1 MTAPVPGRA
10 APRLN
15 IGDAVHDGWQAFC
28 RSPGAFVLFAL
39 LLWGLQ
45 VLFQLLQARIG
56 TPNTEL
62 SANPGDWLLA
72 LVGVVGS
79 LASYFWGTIGMV
91 RGALIGLDRGRPR
104 FADLIRW
111 DGGAITRL
119 FWASLLLG
127 ALLLAALAAI
137 MVVVGGPL
145 GFLAALADAR
155 AGNLAPGLQ
164 LVILLLA
171 VLLLLLVGFWLVG
184 LIYLSVNQQ
193 FQAQISLRE
202 QLGPW
207 ATLRRSRALVDPH
220 WPLLLLLV
228 IIEGL
233 LSLLGVLACFV
244 GFFVAWPVVVCV
256 STAAYRQLL
265 VLVAAQPPL
274 PEANPAP

>member
-1 MTAPVPGRA
+1 MTAPFPGRA

-56 TPNTEL
+56 TAAAL
-62 SANPGDWLLA
+62 SAYPVDWLLA
-72 LVGVVGS
+72 LVGLVGS
-79 LASYFWGTIGMV
+79 LTSYFWGTIGMV
-91 RGALIGLDRGRPR
+91 RGALMGLDGRRPR
-104 FADLIRW
+104 FTDLIRW
-111 DGGAITRL
+111 DGGAVTRL

-137 MVVVGGPL
+137 TVLLGGPL
-145 GFLAALADAR
+145 GLLVAMAEAR
-155 AGNLAPGLQ
+155 AGSLAPGLQ
-164 LVILLLA
+164 LVIVLLA
-171 VLLLLLVGFWLVG
+171 VLLLLLFGFWLVG
-184 LIYLSVNQQ
+184 LIYVSVNQQ
-193 FQAQISLRE
+193 FQAQISLTER
-202 QLGPW
+202 LGPW

-228 IIEGL
+228 IVEAL

-265 VLVAAQPPL
+265 ALEAAPPPL
-274 PEANPAP
+274 PEANRAP

>member
-1 MTAPVPGRA
+1 MTAPFPGRA

-56 TPNTEL
+56 TAAAL
-62 SANPGDWLLA
+62 SADPADWFLA
-72 LVGVVGS
+72 LVGLVGS

-91 RGALIGLDRGRPR
+91 RGALMGLDGRRPR
-104 FADLIRW
+104 FTDLIRW
-111 DGGAITRL
+111 DGGAVTRL

-137 MVVVGGPL
+137 TVLLGGPL
-145 GFLAALADAR
+145 GLLVAMAEAR
-155 AGNLAPGLQ
+155 AGSLAPGLQ
-164 LVILLLA
+164 LVIVLLA
-171 VLLLLLVGFWLVG
+171 VLLLLLFGFWLVG
-184 LIYLSVNQQ
+184 LIYVSVNQQ
-193 FQAQISLRE
+193 FQAQISLTER
-202 QLGPW
+202 LGPW

-228 IIEGL
+228 IVEAL

-265 VLVAAQPPL
+265 ALEAAPPPL
-274 PEANPAP
+274 PEANRAP

>member
-1 MTAPVPGRA
+1 MTAPFPGRA

-56 TPNTEL
+56 TAAAL
-62 SANPGDWLLA
+62 SADPADWFLA
-72 LVGVVGS
+72 LVGLVGS

-91 RGALIGLDRGRPR
+91 RGALMGLDGRRPR
-104 FADLIRW
+104 FTDLIRW
-111 DGGAITRL
+111 DGGAVTRL

-137 MVVVGGPL
+137 TVLLGGPL
-145 GFLAALADAR
+145 GLLVAMAEAR
-155 AGNLAPGLQ
+155 AGSLAPGLQ
-164 LVILLLA
+164 LVIVLLA
-171 VLLLLLVGFWLVG
+171 VLLLLLFGFWLVG
-184 LIYLSVNQQ
+184 LIYVSVNQQ
-193 FQAQISLRE
+193 FQAQISLTER
-202 QLGPW
+202 LGPW

-228 IIEGL
+228 IVEAL

-265 VLVAAQPPL
+265 ALEAAPTPL
-274 PEANPAP
+274 PVANRAP

>member
-1 MTAPVPGRA
+1 MTAPFPGRA

-56 TPNTEL
+56 TAAAL
-62 SANPGDWLLA
+62 SADPADWLLA
-72 LVGVVGS
+72 LVGLVGS
-79 LASYFWGTIGMV
+79 LTSYFWGTIGMV
-91 RGALIGLDRGRPR
+91 RGALMGLEGRRPR

-119 FWASLLLG
+119 FWAALLLG

-137 MVVVGGPL
+137 TVLLGGPL
-145 GFLAALADAR
+145 GLLTAMADAR
-155 AGNLAPGLQ
+155 AGSLAPGLQ
-164 LVILLLA
+164 LMTLVVA

-184 LIYLSVNQQ
+184 LIYVSVNQQ
-193 FQAQISLRE
+193 FQAQISLTER
-202 QLGPW
+202 LGPW

-228 IIEGL
+228 IIEAL

-265 VLVAAQPPL
+265 ALEAAPPPL
-274 PEANPAP
+274 PEANRAP

>member
-1 MTAPVPGRA
+1 MTAPFPGRA

-56 TPNTEL
+56 TAAAL
-62 SANPGDWLLA
+62 SADPADWFLA
-72 LVGVVGS
+72 LVGLVCS

-91 RGALIGLDRGRPR
+91 RGALMGLDGRRPR
-104 FADLIRW
+104 FTDLIRW
-111 DGGAITRL
+111 DGGAVTRL

-137 MVVVGGPL
+137 TVLLGGPL
-145 GFLAALADAR
+145 GLLVAMAEAR
-155 AGNLAPGLQ
+155 AGSLAPGLQ
-164 LVILLLA
+164 LVIVLLA

-184 LIYLSVNQQ
+184 LIYVSVNQQ
-193 FQAQISLRE
+193 FQAQISLTER
-202 QLGPW
+202 LGPW

-228 IIEGL
+228 IVEAL

-265 VLVAAQPPL
+265 ALEAAPPPL
-274 PEANPAP
+274 PEANRAP

>member
-1 MTAPVPGRA
+1 MTAPFPGRA

-56 TPNTEL
+56 TAAAL
-62 SANPGDWLLA
+62 SADPADWLLA
-72 LVGVVGS
+72 LVGLVGS
-79 LASYFWGTIGMV
+79 LTSYFWGTIGMV
-91 RGALIGLDRGRPR
+91 RGALMGLEGRRPR

-119 FWASLLLG
+119 FWAALLLG

-137 MVVVGGPL
+137 TVLLGGPL
-145 GFLAALADAR
+145 GLLVAMADAR
-155 AGNLAPGLQ
+155 AGSLSPGLQ
-164 LVILLLA
+164 LMTLVVA

-184 LIYLSVNQQ
+184 LIYVSVNQQ
-193 FQAQISLRE
+193 FQAQISLTER
-202 QLGPW
+202 LGPW

-228 IIEGL
+228 IIEAL

-265 VLVAAQPPL
+265 ALEAAPPPL
-274 PEANPAP
+274 PEANRAP

>member
-1 MTAPVPGRA
+1 MTAPFPGRA

-56 TPNTEL
+56 TAAAL
-62 SANPGDWLLA
+62 SAYPVDWLLA
-72 LVGVVGS
+72 LVGLVGS
-79 LASYFWGTIGMV
+79 LTSYFWGTIGMV
-91 RGALIGLDRGRPR
+91 RGALMGLDGRRPR

-111 DGGAITRL
+111 DGGAVTRL
-119 FWASLLLG
+119 FWAALLLG

-137 MVVVGGPL
+137 TVLLGGPL
-145 GFLAALADAR
+145 GLLTAMADAR
-155 AGNLAPGLQ
+155 AGSLSPGLQ
-164 LVILLLA
+164 LMTLVVA
-171 VLLLLLVGFWLVG
+171 VLLLLLIGFWLVG
-184 LIYLSVNQQ
+184 LIYVSVNQQ
-193 FQAQISLRE
+193 FQAQISLTER
-202 QLGPW
+202 LGPW

-228 IIEGL
+228 IVEAL

-265 VLVAAQPPL
+265 ALEAAPTPL
-274 PEANPAP
+274 PVANRAP

>member
-1 MTAPVPGRA
+1 MTAPFPGRA

-45 VLFQLLQARIG
+45 VLFQLLQDRIG
-56 TPNTEL
+56 TAAAL
-62 SANPGDWLLA
+62 SAYPVDWLLA
-72 LVGVVGS
+72 LVGLVGS
-79 LASYFWGTIGMV
+79 LTSYFWGTIGMV
-91 RGALIGLDRGRPR
+91 RGALMGLDGRRPR

-111 DGGAITRL
+111 DGGAVTRL
-119 FWASLLLG
+119 FWAALLLG

-137 MVVVGGPL
+137 TVLLGGPL
-145 GFLAALADAR
+145 GLLTAMADAR
-155 AGNLAPGLQ
+155 AGSLSPGLQ
-164 LVILLLA
+164 LMTLVVA
-171 VLLLLLVGFWLVG
+171 VLLLLLIGFWLVG
-184 LIYLSVNQQ
+184 LIYVSVNQQ
-193 FQAQISLRE
+193 FQAQISLTER
-202 QLGPW
+202 LGPW

-228 IIEGL
+228 IVEAL

-265 VLVAAQPPL
+265 ALEAAPPPL
-274 PEANPAP
+274 PEANPAA

>member
-56 TPNTEL
+56 TAAAL
-62 SANPGDWLLA
+62 SAYPVDWLLA
-72 LVGVVGS
+72 LVGLVGS
-79 LASYFWGTIGMV
+79 LTSYFWGTIGMV
-91 RGALIGLDRGRPR
+91 RGALMGLDGRRPR

-111 DGGAITRL
+111 DGGAVTRL
-119 FWASLLLG
+119 FWAALLLG

-137 MVVVGGPL
+137 TVLLGGPL
-145 GFLAALADAR
+145 GLLTAMADAR
-155 AGNLAPGLQ
+155 AGSLSPGLQ
-164 LVILLLA
+164 LMTLVVA

-184 LIYLSVNQQ
+184 LIYVSVNQQ
-193 FQAQISLRE
+193 FQAQISLTER
-202 QLGPW
+202 LGPW

-228 IIEGL
+228 IVEAL

-265 VLVAAQPPL
+265 ALEAAPPPL
-274 PEANPAP
+274 PEANPAA

>member
-1 MTAPVPGRA
+1 MTAPFPGRV

-56 TPNTEL
+56 TAAAL
-62 SANPGDWLLA
+62 SAYPVDWLLA
-72 LVGVVGS
+72 LVGLVGS
-79 LASYFWGTIGMV
+79 LTSYFWGTIGMV
-91 RGALIGLDRGRPR
+91 RGALMGLDGRRPR

-111 DGGAITRL
+111 DGGAVTRL
-119 FWASLLLG
+119 FWAALLLG

-137 MVVVGGPL
+137 TVLLGGPL
-145 GFLAALADAR
+145 GLLTAMADAR
-155 AGNLAPGLQ
+155 AGSLSPGLQ
-164 LVILLLA
+164 LMTLVVA
-171 VLLLLLVGFWLVG
+171 VLLLLLIGFWLVG
-184 LIYLSVNQQ
+184 LIYVSVNQQ
-193 FQAQISLRE
+193 FQAQISLTER
-202 QLGPW
+202 LGPW

-228 IIEGL
+228 IVEAL

-265 VLVAAQPPL
+265 ALEAAPPPL
-274 PEANPAP
+274 PEANPAA

>member
-1 MTAPVPGRA
+1 MTAPFPGRA

-56 TPNTEL
+56 TAAAL
-62 SANPGDWLLA
+62 SAYPVDWLLA
-72 LVGVVGS
+72 LVGLVGS
-79 LASYFWGTIGMV
+79 LTSYFWGTIGMV
-91 RGALIGLDRGRPR
+91 RGALMGLDGRRPR

-111 DGGAITRL
+111 DGGAVTRL
-119 FWASLLLG
+119 FWAALLLG

-137 MVVVGGPL
+137 TVLLGGPL
-145 GFLAALADAR
+145 GLLVAMADAR
-155 AGNLAPGLQ
+155 AGSLSPGLQ
-164 LVILLLA
+164 LMTLVVA

-184 LIYLSVNQQ
+184 LIYVSVNQQ
-193 FQAQISLRE
+193 FQAQISLTER
-202 QLGPW
+202 LGPW

-228 IIEGL
+228 IVEAL

-265 VLVAAQPPL
+265 ALEAAPPPL
-274 PEANPAP
+274 PEANPAS

>member
-1 MTAPVPGRA
+1 MTAPFPGRA

-56 TPNTEL
+56 TAAAL
-62 SANPGDWLLA
+62 SAYPVDWLLA
-72 LVGVVGS
+72 LVGLVGS
-79 LASYFWGTIGMV
+79 LTSYFWGTIGMV
-91 RGALIGLDRGRPR
+91 RGALMGLDGRRPR

-111 DGGAITRL
+111 DGGAVTRL
-119 FWASLLLG
+119 FWAALLLG

-137 MVVVGGPL
+137 TVLLGGPL
-145 GFLAALADAR
+145 GLLTAMADAR
-155 AGNLAPGLQ
+155 AGSLSPGLQ
-164 LVILLLA
+164 LMTLVVA
-171 VLLLLLVGFWLVG
+171 VLLLLVGFWLVG
-184 LIYLSVNQQ
+184 LIYVSVNQQ
-193 FQAQISLRE
+193 FQAQISLTER
-202 QLGPW
+202 LGPW

-228 IIEGL
+228 IVEAL

-265 VLVAAQPPL
+265 ALEAAPPPL
-274 PEANPAP
+274 PEANPAA

>member
-1 MTAPVPGRA
+1 MTAPFPGRA

-56 TPNTEL
+56 TAAAL
-62 SANPGDWLLA
+62 SAYPVDWLLA
-72 LVGVVGS
+72 LVGLVGS
-79 LASYFWGTIGMV
+79 LTSYFWGTIGMV
-91 RGALIGLDRGRPR
+91 RGALMGLDGRRPR

-111 DGGAITRL
+111 DGGAVTRL
-119 FWASLLLG
+119 FWAALLLG

-137 MVVVGGPL
+137 TVLLGGPL
-145 GFLAALADAR
+145 GLLTAMADAR
-155 AGNLAPGLQ
+155 AGSLSPGLQ
-164 LVILLLA
+164 LMTLVVA
-171 VLLLLLVGFWLVG
+171 VLLLLLIGFWLVG
-184 LIYLSVNQQ
+184 LIYVSVNQQ
-193 FQAQISLRE
+193 FQAQISLTER
-202 QLGPW
+202 LGPW

-228 IIEGL
+228 IVEAL

-265 VLVAAQPPL
+265 ALEAAPPPL
-274 PEANPAP
+274 PEANPAA

>member
-1 MTAPVPGRA
+1 MTAPFPGRA

-56 TPNTEL
+56 TAAAL
-62 SANPGDWLLA
+62 SAYPVDWILA
-72 LVGVVGS
+72 LVGLVGS
-79 LASYFWGTIGMV
+79 LTSYFWGTIGMV
-91 RGALIGLDRGRPR
+91 RGALMGLEGRRPR

-119 FWASLLLG
+119 FWAALLLG

-137 MVVVGGPL
+137 TVLLGGPL
-145 GFLAALADAR
+145 GLLVALAEAR
-155 AGNLAPGLQ
+155 AGSLGPGLQ
-164 LVILLLA
+164 LMILVLA

-184 LIYLSVNQQ
+184 LIYVSVNQQ
-193 FQAQISLRE
+193 FQAQISLTER
-202 QLGPW
+202 LGPW

-228 IIEGL
+228 IIEAL

-265 VLVAAQPPL
+265 ALEAAPPPL
-274 PEANPAP
+274 PEANPAA

>member
-1 MTAPVPGRA
+1 MTAPFPGRA

-56 TPNTEL
+56 TAAAL
-62 SANPGDWLLA
+62 SADPADWLLA
-72 LVGVVGS
+72 LVGLVGS

-91 RGALIGLDRGRPR
+91 RGALMGLDGRRPR
-104 FADLIRW
+104 FTDLIRW
-111 DGGAITRL
+111 DGGAVTRL

-137 MVVVGGPL
+137 TVLLGGPL
-145 GFLAALADAR
+145 GLLVAMAEAR
-155 AGNLAPGLQ
+155 AGSLAPGLQ
-164 LVILLLA
+164 LVIVLLA
-171 VLLLLLVGFWLVG
+171 VLLLLLFGFWLVG
-184 LIYLSVNQQ
+184 LIYVSVNQQ
-193 FQAQISLRE
+193 FQAQISLTER
-202 QLGPW
+202 LGPW

-228 IIEGL
+228 IVEAL

-265 VLVAAQPPL
+265 ALEAAPTPL
-274 PEANPAP
+274 PVANRAP

>member
-1 MTAPVPGRA
+1 MTAPFPGRA

-56 TPNTEL
+56 TAAAL
-62 SANPGDWLLA
+62 SADPADWLLA
-72 LVGVVGS
+72 LVGLVGS
-79 LASYFWGTIGMV
+79 LTSYFWGTIGMV
-91 RGALIGLDRGRPR
+91 RGALMGLEGRRPR

-119 FWASLLLG
+119 FWAALLLG

-137 MVVVGGPL
+137 TVLLGGPL
-145 GFLAALADAR
+145 GLLTAMADAR
-155 AGNLAPGLQ
+155 AGSLSPGLQ
-164 LVILLLA
+164 LMTLVVA

-184 LIYLSVNQQ
+184 LIYVSVNQQ
-193 FQAQISLRE
+193 FQAQISLTER
-202 QLGPW
+202 LGPW

-228 IIEGL
+228 IIEAL

-265 VLVAAQPPL
+265 ALEAAPPPL
-274 PEANPAP
+274 PEANRAP

>member
-1 MTAPVPGRA
+1 MTAPFPGRA

-56 TPNTEL
+56 TAAAL
-62 SANPGDWLLA
+62 SADPADWLLA
-72 LVGVVGS
+72 LVGLVGS
-79 LASYFWGTIGMV
+79 LTSYFWGTIGMV
-91 RGALIGLDRGRPR
+91 RGALMGLEGRRPR

-119 FWASLLLG
+119 FWAALLLG

-137 MVVVGGPL
+137 TVLLGGPL
-145 GFLAALADAR
+145 GLLTAMADAR
-155 AGNLAPGLQ
+155 AGSLSPGLQ
-164 LVILLLA
+164 LMTLVVA

-184 LIYLSVNQQ
+184 LIYVSVNQQ
-193 FQAQISLRE
+193 FQAQISLTER
-202 QLGPW
+202 LGPW

-228 IIEGL
+228 IVEAL

-265 VLVAAQPPL
+265 ALEAAPPPL
-274 PEANPAP
+274 PEANRAP

>member
-1 MTAPVPGRA
+1 MTAPFPGRA

-56 TPNTEL
+56 TAAAL
-62 SANPGDWLLA
+62 SADPADWLLA
-72 LVGVVGS
+72 LVGLVGS
-79 LASYFWGTIGMV
+79 LTSYFWGTIGMV
-91 RGALIGLDRGRPR
+91 RGALMGLEGRRPR

-119 FWASLLLG
+119 FWAALLLG

-137 MVVVGGPL
+137 TVLLGGPL
-145 GFLAALADAR
+145 GLLTAMADAR
-155 AGNLAPGLQ
+155 AGSLAPGLQ
-164 LVILLLA
+164 LMTLVVA

-184 LIYLSVNQQ
+184 LIYVSVNQQ
-193 FQAQISLRE
+193 FQAQISLTER
-202 QLGPW
+202 LGPW

-228 IIEGL
+228 IVEAL

-265 VLVAAQPPL
+265 ALEAAPPPL
-274 PEANPAP
+274 PEANRAP

>member
-1 MTAPVPGRA
+1 MTAPFPGRA

-56 TPNTEL
+56 TAAAL
-62 SANPGDWLLA
+62 SADPADWFLA
-72 LVGVVGS
+72 LVGLVGS

-91 RGALIGLDRGRPR
+91 RGALMGLDGRRPR
-104 FADLIRW
+104 FTDLIRW
-111 DGGAITRL
+111 DGGAVTRL

-137 MVVVGGPL
+137 TVLLGGPL
-145 GFLAALADAR
+145 GLLVAMAEAR
-155 AGNLAPGLQ
+155 AGSLAPGLQ
-164 LVILLLA
+164 LVIVLLA
-171 VLLLLLVGFWLVG
+171 VLLLLLFGFWLVG
-184 LIYLSVNQQ
+184 LIYVSVNQQ
-193 FQAQISLRE
+193 FQAQISLTER
-202 QLGPW
+202 LGPW
-207 ATLRRSRALVDPH
+207 ATLRRSRALVEPH

-228 IIEGL
+228 IVEAL

-265 VLVAAQPPL
+265 ALEAAPPPL
-274 PEANPAP
+274 PVAKRAP

>member
-1 MTAPVPGRA
+1 MTAPFPGRA

-56 TPNTEL
+56 TAAAL
-62 SANPGDWLLA
+62 SAYPVDWLLA
-72 LVGVVGS
+72 LVGLVGS
-79 LASYFWGTIGMV
+79 LTSYFWGTIGMV
-91 RGALIGLDRGRPR
+91 RGALMGLDGRRPR

-111 DGGAITRL
+111 DGGAVTRL
-119 FWASLLLG
+119 FWAALLLG

-137 MVVVGGPL
+137 TVLLGGPL
-145 GFLAALADAR
+145 GLLTAMADAR
-155 AGNLAPGLQ
+155 AGSLSPGLQ
-164 LVILLLA
+164 LMTLVVA

-184 LIYLSVNQQ
+184 LIYVSVNQQ
-193 FQAQISLRE
+193 FQAQISLTER
-202 QLGPW
+202 LGPW

-228 IIEGL
+228 IVEAL

-265 VLVAAQPPL
+265 ALKAAPPPL
-274 PEANPAP
+274 PEANPAA

>member
-1 MTAPVPGRA
+1 MTAPFPGRA

-56 TPNTEL
+56 TAAAL
-62 SANPGDWLLA
+62 SADPADWLLA
-72 LVGVVGS
+72 LVGLVGS
-79 LASYFWGTIGMV
+79 LTSYFWGTIGMV
-91 RGALIGLDRGRPR
+91 RGALMGLEGRRPR

-119 FWASLLLG
+119 FWAALLLG

-137 MVVVGGPL
+137 TVLLGGPL
-145 GFLAALADAR
+145 GLLTAMADAR
-155 AGNLAPGLQ
+155 AGSLSPGLQ
-164 LVILLLA
+164 LMTLVVA

-184 LIYLSVNQQ
+184 LIYVSVNQQ
-193 FQAQISLRE
+193 FQAQISLTER
-202 QLGPW
+202 LGPW
-207 ATLRRSRALVDPH
+207 ATLRRSRARVDPH

-228 IIEGL
+228 IVAAL

-265 VLVAAQPPL
+265 ALEAAPPPL
-274 PEANPAP
+274 PEANPAA

>member
-1 MTAPVPGRA
+1 MTAPFPGRA

-56 TPNTEL
+56 TAAAL
-62 SANPGDWLLA
+62 SADPADWFLA
-72 LVGVVGS
+72 LVGLVCS

-91 RGALIGLDRGRPR
+91 RGALMGLDGRRPR
-104 FADLIRW
+104 FTDLIRW
-111 DGGAITRL
+111 DGGAVTRL

-137 MVVVGGPL
+137 TVLLGGPL
-145 GFLAALADAR
+145 GLLVAMAE
-155 AGNLAPGLQ
+155 AGAGSLAPGLQ
-164 LVILLLA
+164 LVIVLLA

-184 LIYLSVNQQ
+184 LIYVSVNQQ
-193 FQAQISLRE
+193 FQAQISLTER
-202 QLGPW
+202 LGPW

-228 IIEGL
+228 IVEAL

-265 VLVAAQPPL
+265 ALEAAPPPL
-274 PEANPAP
+274 PEANRAP

>member
-1 MTAPVPGRA
+1 MTAPFPGRA

-56 TPNTEL
+56 TAAAL
-62 SANPGDWLLA
+62 SAYPVDWLLA
-72 LVGVVGS
+72 LVGLVGS
-79 LASYFWGTIGMV
+79 LTSYFWGTIGMV
-91 RGALIGLDRGRPR
+91 RGALMGLDGRRPR

-111 DGGAITRL
+111 DGGAVTRL
-119 FWASLLLG
+119 FWAALLLG

-137 MVVVGGPL
+137 TVLLGGPL
-145 GFLAALADAR
+145 GLLTAMADAR
-155 AGNLAPGLQ
+155 AGSLSPGLQ
-164 LVILLLA
+164 LMTLVVA

-184 LIYLSVNQQ
+184 LIYVSVNQQ
-193 FQAQISLRE
+193 FQAQISLTER
-202 QLGPW
+202 LGPW

-228 IIEGL
+228 IVEAL

-265 VLVAAQPPL
+265 ALEAAPPPL
-274 PEANPAP
+274 PEANPAA

>member
-1 MTAPVPGRA
+1 MTAPFPGRA

-56 TPNTEL
+56 TAAAL
-62 SANPGDWLLA
+62 SADPADWFLA
-72 LVGVVGS
+72 LVGLVGS

-91 RGALIGLDRGRPR
+91 RGALMGLDGRRPR
-104 FADLIRW
+104 FTDLIRW
-111 DGGAITRL
+111 DGGAVTRL

-137 MVVVGGPL
+137 TVLLGGPL
-145 GFLAALADAR
+145 GLLVAMAEAR
-155 AGNLAPGLQ
+155 AGSLAPGLQ
-164 LVILLLA
+164 LVIVLLA

-184 LIYLSVNQQ
+184 LIYVSVNQQ
-193 FQAQISLRE
+193 FQAQISLTER
-202 QLGPW
+202 LGPW

-228 IIEGL
+228 IVEAL

-265 VLVAAQPPL
+265 ALEAAPPPL
-274 PEANPAP
+274 PVANRAP

>member
-1 MTAPVPGRA
+1 MTAPFPGRA

-56 TPNTEL
+56 TAAAL
-62 SANPGDWLLA
+62 SADPADWFLA
-72 LVGVVGS
+72 LVGLVGS

-91 RGALIGLDRGRPR
+91 RGALMGLDGRRPR
-104 FADLIRW
+104 FTDLIRW
-111 DGGAITRL
+111 DGGAVTRL

-137 MVVVGGPL
+137 TELLGGPL
-145 GFLAALADAR
+145 GLLVAMAEAR
-155 AGNLAPGLQ
+155 AGSLAPGLQ
-164 LVILLLA
+164 LVIVLLA
-171 VLLLLLVGFWLVG
+171 VLLLLLFGFWLVG
-184 LIYLSVNQQ
+184 LIYVSVNQQ
-193 FQAQISLRE
+193 FQAQISLTER
-202 QLGPW
+202 LGPW

-228 IIEGL
+228 IVEAL

-265 VLVAAQPPL
+265 ALEAAPPPL
-274 PEANPAP
+274 PVANRAP

>member
-1 MTAPVPGRA
+1 MTAPFPGRA

-56 TPNTEL
+56 TAAAL
-62 SANPGDWLLA
+62 SADPADWFLA
-72 LVGVVGS
+72 LVGLVGS

-91 RGALIGLDRGRPR
+91 RGALMGLDGRRPR
-104 FADLIRW
+104 FTDLIRW
-111 DGGAITRL
+111 DGGAVTRL

-137 MVVVGGPL
+137 TVLLGGPL
-145 GFLAALADAR
+145 GLLVAMAEAR
-155 AGNLAPGLQ
+155 AGSLAPGLQ
-164 LVILLLA
+164 LVIVLLA

-184 LIYLSVNQQ
+184 LIYVSVNQQ
-193 FQAQISLRE
+193 FQAQISLTER
-202 QLGPW
+202 LGPW

-228 IIEGL
+228 IVEAL

-265 VLVAAQPPL
+265 ALEAAPTPL
-274 PEANPAP
+274 PVANRAP